1 MPRYG
6 PAGRPKPES
15 VPDWLLGGIA
25 RRLVLECLHDECGW
39 SGQELSDTLGI
50 SRPWVFEVLRVLR
63 AVDAIEQVS
72 RGRYRLSES
81 DPVGRSLRD
90 LLNATAPYAGVAVD
104 RPPSRR

>member
-6 PAGRPKPES
+6 PAGRPEPES

-25 RRLVLECLHDECGW
+25 RRLVLERLRDESGW
-39 SGQELSDTLGI
+39 SGQELSDTLGL

-63 AVDAIEQVS
+63 AVNAVEQVS

-81 DPVGRSLRD
+81 EPVGRSLRD
-90 LLNATAPYAGVAVD
+90 LLNAAASYAGVAVD
-104 RPPSRR
+104 RPPSRQ